1 MLMKAEEERR
11 FAIGRSGDGKFS
23 DGNLS
28 NTGCHFIG
36 SVYWPVLVKPATIG
50 LVPVERWSISYP
62 TPPRPSRHR

>member
-1 MLMKAEEERR
+1 MLMKAEERR

-36 SVYWPVLVKPATIG
+36 SVYWPVLVKPLPTATQRKNAG
-50 LVPVERWSISYP
+50 GNAGPETMLE
-62 TPPRPSRHR
+62 PRP